1 MADRLREE
9 LIMFELLR
17 QGGPVMAVLLLVG
30 IGAASVFL
38 ERLFQLHRAQIR
50 WRDFLQGL
58 YVILRRGNVAEAVSL
73 CEEAAGPVPLIIRAA
88 ILQHSAGPAK
98 MQQAI
103 REVGL
108 TEIPR
113 IEKNLPLLATLA
125 HIAPLLGLLGTI
137 LGLMQMLIAIGQRAP
152 LVHAGD
158 LATGLWQA
166 LLVSAAGLAISIP
179 AYAGYN
185 MLVGRVESLTLD
197 MERAAAEIINFF
209 ATNAVGPAEPK
220 K

>member
-1 MADRLREE
+1 
-9 LIMFELLR
+9 MFELLR

-30 IGAASVFL
+30 IGAVAIFL

-50 WRDFLQGL
+50 WRDFLQGI

-73 CEEAAGPVPLIIRAA
+73 CEEAAGPVPMIIRAA
-88 ILQHSAGPAK
+88 ILQHSEGPEK
-98 MQQAI
+98 MRQAI

-113 IEKNLPLLATLA
+113 IEKNMSLLATLA
-125 HIAPLLGLLGTI
+125 HIAPMLGLLGTI
-137 LGLMQMLIAIGQRAP
+137 LGLMQMVIGIQQRAP

-158 LATGLWQA
+158 LAAGLWQA

-185 MLVGRVESLTLD
+185 MLVGRVEALTLD

-209 ATNAVGPAEPK
+209 AQNPVGKTEQK